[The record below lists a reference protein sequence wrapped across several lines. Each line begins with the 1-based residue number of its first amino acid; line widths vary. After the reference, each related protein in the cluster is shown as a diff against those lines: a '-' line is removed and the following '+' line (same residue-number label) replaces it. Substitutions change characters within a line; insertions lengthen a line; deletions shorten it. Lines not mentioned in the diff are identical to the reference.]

1 MQPIRRHAALA
12 ALLIVSALA
21 AAQDRPAAKPGYQE
35 QVALRTFTTS
45 LMREAIIAECRA
57 QGYAGIDRLQAAYA
71 QWRAPREVT
80 IATGQVAAL
89 TRYPELGGNA
99 AAQRSNF
106 RRQFDKNLKPG
117 IEADPGEACSAALST
132 FASGLPI
139 PFSGDTRT
147 SQELRFDIYKQAIV
161 AGSAAN
167 GCPEFDTIE
176 SSVLETS
183 KTGTGATERW
193 LLKGCDTQIA
203 LTVKHHQPAAN
214 GGSDFVI
221 SVAPAAQP

>member
-1 MQPIRRHAALA
+1 MKYRLPRGALA
-12 ALLIVSALA
+12 ALLLLPALA
-21 AAQDRPAAKPGYQE
+21 IAQDGRAAKPGYQE
-35 QVALRTFTTS
+35 QVALRNFTTS
-45 LMREAIIAECRA
+45 LMREAIVAECRA
-57 QGYAGIDRLQAAYA
+57 KGYAGIDQLQTAYL
-71 QWRAPREVT
+71 QWRTPREVS

-89 TRYPELGGNA
+89 SRYPDLGGNA

-106 RRQFDKNLKPG
+106 RKQFDKSLKPG
-117 IEADPGEACSAALST
+117 IEANPAEACSAALST
-132 FASGLPI
+132 FLSGLPI

-167 GCPEFDTIE
+167 GCLEFDSIE
-176 SSVLETS
+176 GSVLETS
-183 KTGTGATERW
+183 KTDAGASERW
-193 LLKGCDTQIA
+193 LLKGCGSQVA
-203 LTVKHHQPAAN
+203 LTVKHQPAAN